1 LIIPELPEKKF
12 FSIGEIGDLLNIKP
26 HILRY
31 WEQEFP
37 FLLRPRKTLK
47 GHRLYM
53 RKDIMS
59 VGRIYDLLYIE
70 KYTIDGA
77 RKKLLA
83 EQRSSMPVT
92 EKNLYYKKLLKIKQ
106 ELRDILNSL

>member
-1 LIIPELPEKKF
+1 MIIPELPDKKF
-12 FSIGEIGDLLNIKP
+12 FSIGEIGDILNIKP

-37 FLLRPRKTLK
+37 FLLRPRKTEA

-53 RKDIMS
+53 KKDILS

-70 KYTIDGA
+70 KYTIEGA

-92 EKNLYYKKLLKIKQ
+92 EKNAYLKKLQKIKQ
-106 ELRDILNSL
+106 EIREILQSM